1 MAGRPRPKLPPR
13 PAPTPSPPCGESPQR
28 APHHLAAIVLGT
40 SLFNV
45 TGLSL
50 AIGLSSA
57 LETLCAQAVG
67 AGEHRALG
75 GLLQRAI
82 AVGAV
87 VVAGVL
93 AIWFGPLEGV
103 LGALGQP
110 AALASEAVLF
120 IRLTAP
126 ALVLANANESI
137 RRYLVA
143 QGAVAVPAAAAAASA
158 AASAAAALALV
169 PSRGLGGAAA
179 AYNAGNAV
187 ALAVLALGSALHETR
202 VARPA
207 GVGAWAGL
215 SPRAAFS
222 GWRPYLAVALPSCS
236 QVCIEWWT
244 FEALILMAG
253 ALPGAEAAALAVA
266 ATGVGFQTVTVAY
279 SLPLGIANAASARV
293 GAELGAGRPAAA
305 RRAAGVA
312 TGAASL
318 AAAAA
323 ALALLAARRSWPRLF
338 SADPAVIAATASIMP
353 LVATALVGDGVNGAL
368 AGAVRGAG
376 RQGAAAALNLVAY
389 WAIGI
394 PCTAWLAFK
403 AGLGLTGLWAGL
415 AATTALQ
422 AAAMAAFVFGAI
434 RWPAEADAA
443 AARVKAAAAVGREE
457 EGAPKPRSLVVAG

>member
-1 MAGRPRPKLPPR
+1 M
-13 PAPTPSPPCGESPQR
+13 
-28 APHHLAAIVLGT
+28 LGT

-75 GLLQRAI
+75 GLLQRGI
-82 AVGAV
+82 ACGGV

-93 AIWFGPLEGV
+93 ALWFGPLPAA
-103 LGALGQP
+103 LAALGQP
-110 AALASEAVLF
+110 AALAAEAVLF
-120 IRLTAP
+120 VRLTAP

-158 AASAAAALALV
+158 AASAATALALV

-179 AYNAGNAV
+179 AYNTGNAV
-187 ALAVLALGSALHETR
+187 ALLVLVLGSAWHEAR

-207 GVGAWAGL
+207 GRGAWAGL
-215 SPRAAFS
+215 SLAAAFS

-236 QVCIEWWT
+236 QVCLEWWT

-253 ALPGAEAAALAVA
+253 ALPADAGLAVA

-279 SLPLGIANAASARV
+279 SLPLGVANAASARV

-305 RRAAGVA
+305 RRAAWVA
-312 TGAASL
+312 T
-318 AAAAA
+318 AAAAVSAVVCA
-323 ALALLAARRSWPRLF
+323 AGLQLARASWPRLF
-338 SADPAVIAATASIMP
+338 SSDPSVIAAAASIMP
-353 LVATALVGDGVNGAL
+353 LVALALVGDGVNGAL

-376 RQGAAAALNLVAY
+376 RQGAAAGVNLVAY
-389 WAIGI
+389 WVIGI
-394 PCTAWLAFK
+394 PGTAWLAFS
-403 AGLGLTGLWAGL
+403 AGLGLAGLWTGL
-415 AATTALQ
+415 AATTVLQ
-422 AAAMAAFVFGAI
+422 ATAMAAFVFGAI

-443 AARVKAAAAVGREE
+443 AARVKAAAAVGEGG
-457 EGAPKPRSLVVAG
+457 GAPKPPALVVSG